1 MGYQKYDSS
10 RSIRWK
16 RTSLRLPKHNYAWTG
31 AYFVTTCVEGREP
44 LFETPELRAILEDTW
59 LALPERFPGI
69 TLDEFIIMPDHVH
82 FIVWLDDSV
91 ENAPTLGD
99 VMKAYKSL
107 TTVAWLRHIK
117 TAGLECP
124 GQFWQSRYFD
134 RVIRDTQELEQIRQ
148 YIRDNP
154 SRSRASNAGVM
165 EDGTTKDRG

>member
-10 RSIRWK
+10 RSIRW
-16 RTSLRLPKHNYAWTG
+16 RRQSLRLPKHTYTWG
-31 AYFVTTCVEGREP
+31 AYFVTICVEGREP
-44 LFETPELRAILEDTW
+44 LFDTPELRAILEDTW

-69 TLDEFIIMPDHVH
+69 TLDEFVIMPDHLH
-82 FIVWLDDSV
+82 FIVLLDDSV

-117 TAGLECP
+117 TARLECS
-124 GQFWQSRYFD
+124 GKFWQSRYFD

-154 SRSRASNAGVM
+154 SKLHASNAGVM
-165 EDGTTKDRG
+165 EDGTTRDRG

>member
-10 RSIRWK
+10 RSIRW
-16 RTSLRLPKHNYAWTG
+16 RRQSLRLPKHNYAWTG

-69 TLDEFIIMPDHVH
+69 TLDEFVIMPDHVH
-82 FIVWLDDSV
+82 FIVLLDDSV

-117 TAGLECP
+117 TAGLECS
-124 GQFWQSRYFD
+124 GQIWQSRYFD

-154 SRSRASNAGVM
+154 SKLHAFEAGEM
-165 EDGTTKDRG
+165 EDGASGDGG